1 MNPLEWGPWL
11 YGKFFA
17 NHHPFWGY
25 LFACSVALLVAL
37 VAWTQIKDKYEAEH
51 PPQATRP
58 LSQEHLTLKQLFLTD
73 FKVFANN
80 TETTLTI
87 GSKSHKFP
95 EVTLKFTAQLWM
107 DLREGTEILGFYI
120 PIQDKDPEESSKR
133 TVRLCRILPDNFPQ
147 ILKQLR
153 GMEVSVSND
162 RGSMLKSTDLTLSRR
177 VYIYHEDSMS
187 PQDTG
192 DLVREYETRQFL
204 LEFRG
209 SEYRAKQE
217 LLRAIQ
223 QRK

>member
-17 NHHPFWGY
+17 NHHPVWGY
-25 LFACSVALLVAL
+25 LFACSVALLIAL

-51 PPQATRP
+51 PPQTTRP

-87 GSKSHKFP
+87 GSKSHKFS

-162 RGSMLKSTDLTLSRR
+162 RGNVEIYRLDAFPPSLYLSRR
-177 VYIYHEDSMS
+177 LHVSARHWRFS
-187 PQDTG
+187 TG
-192 DLVREYETRQFL
+192 IRDETVLV
-204 LEFRG
+204 G
-209 SEYRAKQE
+209 
-217 LLRAIQ
+217 IQ
-223 QRK
+223 GQRISS